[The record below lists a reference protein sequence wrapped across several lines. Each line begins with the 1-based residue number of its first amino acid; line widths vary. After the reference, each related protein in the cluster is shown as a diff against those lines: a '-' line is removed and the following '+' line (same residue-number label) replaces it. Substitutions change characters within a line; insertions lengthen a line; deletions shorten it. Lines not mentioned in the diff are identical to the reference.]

1 MKMKNTIFIILI
13 FSLIFLSLE
22 IICSI
27 FFIYNS
33 NYHGTLAKVFIGST
47 KSVETKNIK
56 GIKFNKLTN
65 KMQPGTYFI
74 GNVKY
79 KINSKG
85 FRGEEFETNNTKNCR
100 IISFGG
106 SITLGLNKA
115 YPKILGEKIKNS
127 GINCDSLN
135 FGMTAKSLNYI
146 ENLLISEAINYTPN
160 IITIMTNRNA
170 TMYDSYGSSSVAPE
184 VIVNNF
190 DYYIYKIN
198 KYLFSNIMTYRFID
212 LSHRRIISWFYSDQN
227 KILNPY
233 NPKAFHLKNYFTSKY
248 MNQIDNIV
256 NFSKKNNIKVVLIKE
271 AYYIN
276 PAYQKKIN
284 LLSKKQILEKLLV
297 YNKQKNKNKD
307 KEKMFW
313 IYTNAILNKAL
324 DEVKIKNPDIILVDP
339 TNELYKQEKK
349 INFTDDGSHL
359 TDSGHQIVANQ
370 IFELVVDYLKY

>member
-1 MKMKNTIFIILI
+1 MKTKNAIFLTLI

-22 IICSI
+22 IIFSI

-33 NYHGTLAKVFIGST
+33 NFHGPLTKIFISSS
-47 KSVETKNIK
+47 KSIEKKNIE

-65 KMQPGTYFI
+65 KMYPGTYLI
-74 GNVKY
+74 GDVKY

-85 FRGEEFETNNTKNCR
+85 FRGEEFENNNTKNCR

-106 SITLGLNKA
+106 SITLGLSNA

-127 GINCDSLN
+127 GINCESLN

-146 ENLLISEAINYTPN
+146 ENLLINEAINYSPN

-170 TMYDSYGSSSVAPE
+170 TMYDSYGSSSVAPD
-184 VIVNNF
+184 IITNNF

-212 LSHRRIISWFYSDQN
+212 LSHRRLVSWFYSDEN
-227 KILNPY
+227 KIPNPY
-233 NPKAFHLKNYFTSKY
+233 NPKAFHLKKYFTSKY

-256 NFSKKNNIKVVLIKE
+256 KFSKKNNIKVVLIKE

-276 PAYQKKIN
+276 PTYQKKIS
-284 LLSKKQILEKLLV
+284 LLSKNQILEKLLA
-297 YNKQKNKNKD
+297 YNKEKTKD
-307 KEKMFW
+307 KTKMFW
-313 IYTNAILNKAL
+313 IYTNAILNKNL
-324 DEVKIKNPDIILVDP
+324 DEIKIKNPDIILVDP
-339 TNELYKQEKK
+339 IDELYKQEKK

-359 TDSGHQIVANQ
+359 TDNGHQIISDK
-370 IFELVVDYLKY
+370 IFELVIDYLN